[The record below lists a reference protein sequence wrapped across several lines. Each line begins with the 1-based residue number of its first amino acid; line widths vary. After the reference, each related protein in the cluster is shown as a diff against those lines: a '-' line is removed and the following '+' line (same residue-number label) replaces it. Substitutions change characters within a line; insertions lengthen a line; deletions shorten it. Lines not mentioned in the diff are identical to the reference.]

1 MRRKCLWS
9 LTSTPEPRRG
19 SHQTRTQLRW
29 RKWQDELMLTKVKD
43 FFAALSLK
51 KIAATA
57 IGTGLLV
64 GGLAFTAV
72 PASATTSVN
81 WNAIIQCESGGNP
94 TAQNPHSSASGL
106 YQIIDGTW
114 DHYDG
119 YARAKD
125 APASVQTAKAMTLGI
140 SAWDA
145 SRSCW
150 EGKSGSSVP
159 TYTHTTVRPTTHVA
173 VTPKIAPKVT
183 PEVQA
188 TSVPVGTGSY
198 VVASGDTLSGIGA
211 AHGVSWE
218 TIYSLNRDTISNA
231 NLIFPGQH
239 LAL

>member
-1 MRRKCLWS
+1 
-9 LTSTPEPRRG
+9 
-19 SHQTRTQLRW
+19 
-29 RKWQDELMLTKVKD
+29 MLTKVKD

-64 GGLAFTAV
+64 GGLAFSAV
-72 PASATTSVN
+72 PASATGSIN

-106 YQIIDGTW
+106 YQILDSTW
-114 DHYDG
+114 GHYDG

-140 SAWDA
+140 SAWNA

-150 EGKSGSSVP
+150 EGKSGSSTPV
-159 TYTHTTVRPTTHVA
+159 YTHTTVRPTTHTA
-173 VTPKIAPKVT
+173 VTPKVTPKVET
-183 PEVQA
+183 
-188 TSVPVGTGSY
+188 TSIPVGTGSY
-198 VVASGDTLSGIGA
+198 VVVAGDTLSKIGET
-211 AHGVSWE
+211 HGVSWE
-218 TIYSLNRDTISNA
+218 TIYSLNRATVADA
-231 NLIFPGQH
+231 NLIYPGQH